1 MEVFTASDFKNSF
14 GKALMKS
21 QQEPVCIEKHGEAV
35 GYLVS
40 ATAFEEYEAYKHTV
54 LKAKIDEGLAD
65 LESGNVIDGKTVM
78 DELHQLIA
86 DA

>member
-21 QQEPVCIEKHGEAV
+21 QQGPVCIEKHGEAV

-40 ATAFEEYEAYKHTV
+40 ATAFEEYETYKHAV
-54 LKAKIDEGLAD
+54 LKAKIEEGLAD
-65 LESGNVIDGKTVM
+65 LKAGNVIDGKTVM
-78 DELHQLIA
+78 NEMRQLIA

>member
-1 MEVFTASDFKNSF
+1 LTA
-14 GKALMKS
+14 
-21 QQEPVCIEKHGEAV
+21 P
-35 GYLVS
+35 
-40 ATAFEEYEAYKHTV
+40 YEAYKHTV

-78 DELHQLIA
+78 NELHQLIA